1 MGPRGIWRSFKFTGP
16 VRFIG
21 DLSHRWL
28 KLISG
33 SFEKRKNRRRIAP
46 HLALGSRGEHL
57 AAHFLRRNWYKI
69 LYRNF
74 QSRRGGEIDIV
85 CRDRR
90 ANVLVFV
97 EVKSR
102 TTDLFG
108 PPHEAVNFVKQKRI
122 IRAAKEWLRLLN
134 RPDVAY
140 RFDIVEIVFTR
151 RPRCHLIRSA
161 FSISEDIYL

>member
-1 MGPRGIWRSFKFTGP
+1 MRSSRATTSKTTRVMGLRGISRSFKFTDLA
-16 VRFIG
+16 RSIG
-21 DLSHRWL
+21 DLSRRWRR
-28 KLISG
+28 LISG
-33 SFEKRKNRRRIAP
+33 FFENRKSRPRIAR
-46 HLALGSRGEHL
+46 HLALGSRGEDL
-57 AAHFLRRNWYKI
+57 AAHFLRRNGYKI
-69 LYRNF
+69 LYRTF

-108 PPHEAVNFVKQKRI
+108 PPREAVNFVKQKRI

-140 RFDIVEIVFTR
+140 RFDIY
-151 RPRCHLIRSA
+151 RPNVHPV
-161 FSISEDIYL
+161 Y

>member
-1 MGPRGIWRSFKFTGP
+1 M
-16 VRFIG
+16 
-21 DLSHRWL
+21 HRWL
-28 KLISG
+28 RLISG
-33 SFEKRKNRRRIAP
+33 FFEKRNSRRRIAH
-46 HLALGSRGEHL
+46 HLALGSRGEDL
-57 AAHFLRRNWYKI
+57 AAHFLRRNGYKI

-97 EVKSR
+97 EVKGR

-108 PPHEAVNFVKQKRI
+108 PPREAVNFVKQKRI

-140 RFDIVEIVFTR
+140 RFDIVEIVFTP

-161 FSISEDIYL
+161 FSIPEDIYL